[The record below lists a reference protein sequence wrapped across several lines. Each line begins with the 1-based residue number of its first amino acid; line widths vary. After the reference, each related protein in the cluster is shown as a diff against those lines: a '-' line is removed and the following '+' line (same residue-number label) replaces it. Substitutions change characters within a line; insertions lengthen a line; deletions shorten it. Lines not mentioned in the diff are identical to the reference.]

1 MNDMKKTVLK
11 EKKDRAERIRKIRIA
26 CGYSQENMADMFE
39 ISLSAYKKIESAE
52 NNISL
57 KALRILKE
65 QLDVSSDYILYGEEK
80 DFEQT
85 WLSYS
90 NCNRKDKIKMFL
102 KIINYFSN
110 DSINIRNENNLNKEE
125 LVNIINQLFE

>member
-1 MNDMKKTVLK
+1 MVGK
-11 EKKDRAERIRKIRIA
+11 
-26 CGYSQENMADMFE
+26 
-39 ISLSAYKKIESAE
+39 
-52 NNISL
+52 
-57 KALRILKE
+57 
-65 QLDVSSDYILYGEEK
+65 YGEEK